1 MPCFFR
7 IHRSMLS
14 TLLRTISSIILSAPG
29 PIEEHFPKSR
39 AVLRSVFG
47 KKIRQ
52 ASRKWRF
59 RFHPPCR
66 DASCD
71 FSRVCFFCLRITKGK
86 NPCATFVD
94 RSTLVEHASFLS
106 ANERG
111 KKPSCPTVYTKNHAQ
126 LKLGAPHTPLR
137 SSQNIIFMPNFR
149 GPPDFSRARF

>member
-1 MPCFFR
+1 MNCKKIVMPCFFR

-71 FSRVCFFCLRITKGK
+71 FSRVCFFFIGEPNI
-86 NPCATFVD
+86 NPCPTKVG
-94 RSTLVEHASFLS
+94 RS
-106 ANERG
+106 
-111 KKPSCPTVYTKNHAQ
+111 KQKPMRNFC
-126 LKLGAPHTPLR
+126 GPL
-137 SSQNIIFMPNFR
+137 
-149 GPPDFSRARF
+149 DFSRACFFFIGERTKHNLMPN